1 MEIMHF
7 ATTAE
12 RLRFLRE
19 PKQEVK
25 PVEVKKEENKF
36 SDDEKPKKKPTKK
49 ASSKRRRS
57 NGTVQA

>member
-36 SDDEKPKKKPTKK
+36 SDEEKPKKKPTKK
-49 ASSKRRRS
+49 ASSKREKK
-57 NGTVQA
+57 